1 MVRLWAVVIGLICS
15 LAAGVAAAAPPP
27 VEAYAKLPAVERIG
41 LAPSGQRYAFIA
53 VVDGK
58 RRLVVVSADGKTPL
72 YATELGLAD
81 VTDLIWAGDSH
92 LLVSLRHTILL
103 NKQDFSVPRWEAH
116 TMMSINLDT
125 HKAFVVFN
133 DIDELGKLVWGYH
146 GAANV
151 DGRWFGYFTG
161 IANLGSIIT
170 FHRQH
175 GPDLYRVDLDSGEV
189 RLASDG
195 AGTGTDSWV
204 VDAAGHVV
212 AHASYNRDT
221 GDWKVFDGPALGRVI
236 AKGNSP
242 ISVVDLVGQ
251 GRSPGTVIM
260 KTVNTK
266 SDGFYQMLSLSGQS
280 APAPLDDPSIAVPII
295 DRSSGLWVGGLR
307 RDDVSTPVFFA
318 PDVEARARGAIK
330 AFPNVPVRFVSFTSD
345 LTRMI
350 VETSG
355 AGDSGTLWFVDIST
369 GSAEPVGYEYPAVKE
384 ADVGPIQT
392 VSWKAADGL
401 ELHGVVDLPAGRP
414 ARNLPVVVMPSTDI
428 DGRQQP
434 RFDWLAQLFA
444 SRGYAVFRPNVRG
457 SSGYGDAVW
466 SAGWGEWG
474 RKMLSDHS
482 DGLAYLAAQGVV
494 DAKRACI
501 VGWGDGG
508 YLAEAGVTLQH
519 GVYRCAVSASGI
531 SDPSALLAY
540 YKDASGRRDW
550 VWQRAIRARWGVGP
564 DDDAKLTAVSPLA
577 HAADAD
583 APILLIHGAIDSV
596 ATVEQSQL
604 MFNAL
609 KAHGKTVTFEP
620 LANADHGFS
629 DSDSR
634 VTMAKDALA
643 FVMTDNPPDASPAP
657 STSK

>member
-1 MVRLWAVVIGLICS
+1 MVRLWAVVVALIGVLTAS
-15 LAAGVAAAAPPP
+15 AAAAAPP
-27 VEAYAKLPAVERIG
+27 VEAYAKLPAVERIS
-41 LAPSGQRYAFIA
+41 LAPSGQRYAFVA

-58 RRLVVVSADGKTPL
+58 RRLVVVTADGKTPL
-72 YATELGLAD
+72 YAAELGMAD
-81 VTDLIWAGDSH
+81 VTDLFWAGDSH

-103 NKQDFSVPRWEAH
+103 NKQDFSVPRWEAY
-116 TMMSINLDT
+116 TMMAINLDT

-133 DIDELGKLVWGYH
+133 NIDELGKLVWGYH
-146 GAANV
+146 GAANI

-161 IANLGSIIT
+161 ISNLGSIIT

-189 RLASDG
+189 KLASDG

-204 VDAAGHVV
+204 VDAAGRVV
-212 AHASYNRDT
+212 AHASYDRST
-221 GDWKVFDGPALGRVI
+221 GDWKVFDGPTLGRVI

-242 ISVVDLVGQ
+242 ISAVDLVGQ
-251 GRSPGTVIM
+251 GRAPGSVIM
-260 KTVNTK
+260 KATNTT
-266 SDGFYQMLSLSGQS
+266 SDKAYQILSLTDPS
-280 APAPLDDPSIAVPII
+280 PPKPLDDPSIAAPII
-295 DRSSGLWVGGLR
+295 DRSTGLWIGGFQ
-307 RDDVSTPVFFA
+307 RDDFSTPVFFA
-318 PDVEARARGAIK
+318 PDAEARARGAIK
-330 AFPNVPVRFVSFTSD
+330 AFPHVPVRFVSFTSD

-355 AGDSGTLWFVDIST
+355 VGDSGTFWFVDIST

-384 ADVGPIQT
+384 ADVGPIQM

-414 ARNLPVVVMPSTDI
+414 AHDLPVVVMPNTDI

-457 SSGYGDAVW
+457 SSGYGDAVRT
-466 SAGWGEWG
+466 AGWGEWG

-482 DGLAYLAAQGVV
+482 DGLAALADQGIV

-519 GVYRCAVSASGI
+519 GIYRCAVSVSGV

-550 VWQRAIRARWGVGP
+550 VWQRTIRARLGVGR
-564 DDDAKLTAVSPLA
+564 DEDAKLNAFSPLA
-577 HAADAD
+577 HAADGN

-596 ATVEQSQL
+596 VTLEQSQL

-609 KAHGKTVTFEP
+609 KARGKPVTFEP
-620 LANADHGFS
+620 LANADHRFS
-629 DSDSR
+629 DDASR

-643 FVMTDNPPDASPAP
+643 FVLTNNPPDASPSAP
-657 STSK
+657 K